1 MCLISK
7 QPRQVATEDMEV
19 YKAMVYSISDDA
31 LASPF
36 NDMAWTL
43 DKVYTAEI
51 EEVDEATR
59 TDSAAS
65 AALHDAGMPESLYMD
80 DDLIWLKA
88 NGYTSYGPGFHAGLT
103 PERVQ
108 DLGSITVKA
117 IIPAGSEYI
126 LDDSGL
132 IVANAMKIVEI
143 FN

>member
-19 YKAMVYSISDDA
+19 FKAMGYRNKDGILGSPYNSMQWVLNQLYTTKIEAVDDPTRA
-31 LASPF
+31 DSFAS
-36 NDMAWTL
+36 
-43 DKVYTAEI
+43 E
-51 EEVDEATR
+51 
-59 TDSAAS
+59 
-65 AALHDAGMPESLYMD
+65 ALHDKGMPANDNLVD
-80 DDLIWLKA
+80 DRIWLTN

-103 PERVQ
+103 ASRVRR
-108 DLGSITVKA
+108 LGAFTVRA

-143 FN
+143 I